1 MEKENYILETKG
13 ITKIFPGVRALDK
26 VDFQLKKGEI
36 HALVGENGA
45 GKSTFSKIITGI
57 YTPTEG
63 EIFLNGE
70 KVHIRHP
77 LQAIN
82 LGIGIVHQE
91 RNLVPFFNAVENI
104 YLNQE
109 LTSRSIFLRPDLMK
123 KGVIQLMQEVGLS
136 FEVDKPVGDLGP
148 SQQQMVDILKVVLL
162 RPKIIIFDEPTS
174 SLTRS
179 EVAVLFELL
188 NRLKKEAGIIFISH
202 RLDEV
207 FRIADRITVLRDGQ
221 KIATCYT
228 DQVDQETVINM
239 MVARE
244 IKDLYPK
251 LPVPIGEVV
260 LEGKGIY
267 SGKLHDV
274 SFKVHKGE
282 IVGFYG
288 MVGSGR
294 TELAEAVFGLR
305 RLEDGEI
312 VFKGKS
318 IVPISPQV
326 MIDKG
331 LYLIPEDR
339 RIKGLNLEMTV
350 GENLSLVHLDKICSG
365 IFMSKEKENK
375 IAQEMVDKFDIRV
388 TSLRQI
394 VGNLSG
400 GNQQK
405 VVIGKWLVEEPAV
418 LIMDEATAGIDVGA
432 KREIYQIM
440 VELAKEGIGIIFISS
455 DLLELIGMCDRIY
468 VMNEGTIMAE
478 FTRDKFSQ
486 QAILQYAIKDR
497 DSIKDGGCIKN
508 A

>member
-1 MEKENYILETKG
+1 MVTSGFCYWFGLVSEKNKKEYMKGVEKKTISETKG

-36 HALVGENGA
+36 HALVGE
-45 GKSTFSKIITGI
+45 
-57 YTPTEG
+57 TEP
-63 EIFLNGE
+63 EINFFQNYNWDLYPHRGDLLNGE

-388 TSLRQI
+388 TSLRQ
-394 VGNLSG
+394 
-400 GNQQK
+400 
-405 VVIGKWLVEEPAV
+405 
-418 LIMDEATAGIDVGA
+418 M
-432 KREIYQIM
+432 
-440 VELAKEGIGIIFISS
+440 
-455 DLLELIGMCDRIY
+455 
-468 VMNEGTIMAE
+468 
-478 FTRDKFSQ
+478 
-486 QAILQYAIKDR
+486 
-497 DSIKDGGCIKN
+497 
-508 A
+508 